1 MKHEDIARVAREVN
15 RACRTT
21 HKRII
26 HIPDWVLFAVVA
38 AWMAVLLIICSA
50 AFSTLEADEAPP
62 YNGCIALADLD
73 KKLDEFR
80 ANGNE
85 ITVEDLS
92 TEESTRYVDM
102 FVRLNHSIEGVTR
115 VRIIH
120 HGQKATDIMTI
131 VADKWACRYIRLPAF
146 RTKKPEQDT

>member
-1 MKHEDIARVAREVN
+1 MALGRYTFWTLCA
-15 RACRTT
+15 
-21 HKRII
+21 
-26 HIPDWVLFAVVA
+26 LFAVLVVVSTVA
-38 AWMAVLLIICSA
+38 AVD
-50 AFSTLEADEAPP
+50 ADEAPP
-62 YNGCIALADLD
+62 YKGCIALADLD

-85 ITVEDLS
+85 ITIEDLS

-102 FVRLNHSIEGVTR
+102 FVRLNHNIEGVTR